1 MVGDDG
7 LDGRLDSGHDNGRH
21 DRERPVT
28 FGALRRRSLALA
40 ATLQAVALPA
50 QARVLIA
57 LDGTDDYLVAF
68 LGCQYA
74 GMIAV
79 PVFPPESTRPQHLDR
94 FDAIARDAGAAAV
107 LATRAVIEAGSFG
120 ECGGTAGS
128 AGLAGVAGVAASRGA
143 GTLHAL
149 AVDEIDAACADAWTP
164 HRPRPTDIAFLQ
176 YTSGS
181 TSTPKGVMVS
191 HGNLIANERAIQ
203 AAMGTTAQDVSVS
216 WLPPFH
222 DMGLIGG
229 LLHPLFTGGKLVL
242 MTTSHFLARP
252 MRWIEAMHRHRGTLT
267 AGPDFAYRLCAERV
281 RRTGW
286 AGRAGRAERDG
297 QDGRATAP
305 AWDLSAW
312 RVALSGA
319 EPVRADTVAEFQAAF
334 APFGFRAGAI
344 YPSFGLAEATLFVTG
359 GQRGDGAVTRRFSI
373 EALKQ
378 GRAEP
383 IEEVKEVEADVDAG
397 VDLERADRAVHV
409 NPADGATQQLVSCGA
424 VATGHELRIVDP
436 ATGAS
441 LGEARVG
448 EVRVS
453 GPSVAQGYWGRP
465 DISAETF
472 LEQGPERWLRTGDLG
487 FLLDGELYVTG
498 RIKDLI
504 ILRGHNLYP
513 QDIEAAIERQPDL
526 VRQGRVAAFAVPGP
540 DGDAIGVA
548 AEVSRGTRKAMTAQA
563 LVAAIGAIVGGHCGE
578 APRVTVLLNPG
589 GLPKTSSGKIQRA
602 AARQG
607 WIDGTLDAFAIHAEG
622 RFVLGGD
629 GGEGRDGGNRGGDG
643 AGRVGGFGEKDLSPD
658 AGDAIGTQR
667 PGSVTERVLAEIWR
681 ESMAVSDAA
690 LPTRDANFFVA
701 GGNSLTAVKL
711 ASRVSA
717 RLGVTLSLRDLFEA
731 PVLGDLAAR
740 IDARRDAALS
750 RAATPDA
757 RPGVPPP
764 TSNAPVPL
772 VPIDGSVGRI
782 LSPAQ
787 RRLWLVERMTPR
799 ADREAHPAYNM
810 AAALHLDGELD
821 AAALQ
826 GAIDALVAR
835 HEVLRTVYPENDEG
849 ESIAVLRPA
858 APVDLPMRD
867 LSALSR
873 EDRRTAVDA
882 ALAAQEVR
890 AFDLAG
896 DGLLRAELLHLSPDQ
911 HVLLLCVHHI
921 ACDGWSVGV
930 FVRDLTAAYA
940 SVRTGTAPDWP
951 ALTVQYADYAQ
962 WQTRQLAATQP
973 ALSAHWRDTLRG
985 APVLSTLPPDRERP
999 PVTSMAGDTVPV
1011 TLSKAEADAITGL
1024 ARSQGSTP
1032 FLVMMAAFLALMHR
1046 RTGSDDLV
1054 VGTDVAGRDLPALEP
1069 LIGFFVNVV
1078 PLRSRRLGAAAGPM
1092 GAHGARPAGDGAS
1105 GRGETFAG
1113 WLTQVRELGLTA
1125 FEHGAMPFDQIVD
1138 AAGVPRSRRHGPL
1151 VQVLFVVQNTP
1162 DARLD
1167 LPGLTVRL
1175 ESRPPVTSKFDLAVF
1190 VTDTADG
1197 LRAEWVFATALY
1209 ERATVEAAA
1218 QDWRTLLQRA
1228 TAEPQTPLDALLDGL
1243 PLSSPP
1249 PLQEPTMTS
1258 LPPPVDK
1265 LGKLGKL
1272 AALGK
1277 RAGPAAEGAP
1287 APAATPA
1294 VRLSTLADDRRF
1306 PLIVEATRPDLDAV
1320 AWARAN
1326 RDVVEPLLLKH
1337 AGLLLRNFGLRTP
1350 QEFEAF
1356 AESIEPELFGGYG
1369 DLPKKEGGRNTYRS
1383 TPYPERQMI
1392 LFHNESAH
1400 LERWPRKQW
1409 FFCELPSPVG
1419 GATPI
1424 VDCRDMLR
1432 RLPAELVEEFE
1443 RKGLRY
1449 VRTFTP
1455 RLDVSWQDFFKT
1467 TDRAEVEARLTQA
1480 GTDFAWLDAD
1490 TLQTRTRCPAVVK
1503 HPLTGERVFFN
1514 QVQLHHV
1521 SCLEPEVREDL
1532 LGLVGPDRMPR
1543 HVTFGDG
1550 SPIPDET
1557 MAVVGQAYEACAVRL
1572 DWRQGDII
1580 MLDNMLAAHARDP
1593 YEGPRKIVVAM
1604 GAMFDRASLGGEG

>member
-1 MVGDDG
+1 MTTPSSLPAPDGAASTLVEHLDRLAAARAGDTALIVVGNDG
-7 LDGRLDSGHDNGRH
+7 PDGGPD

-40 ATLQAVALPA
+40 ATLQAAALPVA
-50 QARVLIA
+50 SRVLIA
-57 LDGTDDYLVAF
+57 LEGTDDYLVAF

-120 ECGGTAGS
+120 EYGGTAGA
-128 AGLAGVAGVAASRGA
+128 AGLAGLAGLAASRGA

-149 AVDEIDAACADAWTP
+149 AVDEIDAACADAWKP

-203 AAMGTTAQDVSVS
+203 TAMGTTAQDVSVS

-281 RRTGW
+281 RR

-378 GRAEP
+378 GRADP
-383 IEEVKEVEADVDAG
+383 IEEVRDVEADLDAG
-397 VDLERADRAVHV
+397 VDVDRTDRTDRAVHV
-409 NPADGATQQLVSCGA
+409 NHSDGATQQLVSCGA
-424 VATGHELRIVDP
+424 VARGHEVRIVDP

-453 GPSVAQGYWGRP
+453 GPSVALGYWGRP

-504 ILRGHNLYP
+504 IVRGHNLYP

-548 AEVSRGTRKAMTAQA
+548 AEVSRGTRKAMTEQA

-607 WIDGTLDAFAIHAEG
+607 WIDGTLDAFAIHANG

-629 GGEGRDGGNRGGDG
+629 IGDGADGRDGGV
-643 AGRVGGFGEKDLSPD
+643 AGKGLSSD

-667 PGSVTERVLAEIWR
+667 PGSGTERVLAEIWR
-681 ESMAVSDAA
+681 ESMAAASDAA
-690 LPTRDANFFVA
+690 LPTRDTNFFVA

-731 PVLGDLAAR
+731 PVLADLAAR
-740 IDARRDAALS
+740 IDARRAAAMS
-750 RAATPDA
+750 RAATPDE
-757 RPGVPPP
+757 RPGVPPS
-764 TSNAPVPL
+764 TSSAPVPL
-772 VPIDGSVGRI
+772 VPTDGSAGRI

-821 AAALQ
+821 TVALQ
-826 GAIDALVAR
+826 GALDALVAR

-849 ESIAVLRPA
+849 EPIAVLRPA
-858 APVDLPMRD
+858 APVDLPQRD

-873 EDRRTAVDA
+873 EDRKTAVDA
-882 ALAAQEVR
+882 ALAAQEGR

-940 SVRTGTAPDWP
+940 SVRAGTAPDWP

-985 APVLSTLPPDRERP
+985 APVLSTLPPDHERP
-999 PVTSMAGDTVPV
+999 PVASMAGDAVPV
-1011 TLSKAEADAITGL
+1011 TLSKTEADAITRL

-1078 PLRSRRLGAAAGPM
+1078 PLRSRRLGAAAGPKA
-1092 GAHGARPAGDGAS
+1092 GHDARTAGAS
-1105 GRGETFAG
+1105 GRGETFAD
-1113 WLTQVRELGLTA
+1113 WLSQMRDLSLTA
-1125 FEHGAMPFDQIVD
+1125 FEHAAIPFDQIVD
-1138 AAGVPRSRRHGPL
+1138 AAGVGRSRRHGPL
-1151 VQVLFVVQNTP
+1151 VQMLFVVQNTP
-1162 DARLD
+1162 EARLD
-1167 LPGLTVRL
+1167 LPGLALRL
-1175 ESRPPVTSKFDLAVF
+1175 ESRPPATSKFDLAVF

-1218 QDWRTLLQRA
+1218 RDWRTLLRRA
-1228 TAEPQTPLDALLDGL
+1228 TAAPQTPLDTLLDGL
-1243 PLSSPP
+1243 PPSSPP
-1249 PLQEPTMTS
+1249 PHQEPTMTS

-1277 RAGPAAEGAP
+1277 RAGPAAEGAST
-1287 APAATPA
+1287 PAAAPA

-1306 PLIVEATRPDLDAV
+1306 P
-1320 AWARAN
+1320 
-1326 RDVVEPLLLKH
+1326 
-1337 AGLLLRNFGLRTP
+1337 
-1350 QEFEAF
+1350 
-1356 AESIEPELFGGYG
+1356 
-1369 DLPKKEGGRNTYRS
+1369 
-1383 TPYPERQMI
+1383 
-1392 LFHNESAH
+1392 
-1400 LERWPRKQW
+1400 
-1409 FFCELPSPVG
+1409 
-1419 GATPI
+1419 
-1424 VDCRDMLR
+1424 
-1432 RLPAELVEEFE
+1432 
-1443 RKGLRY
+1443 
-1449 VRTFTP
+1449 
-1455 RLDVSWQDFFKT
+1455 
-1467 TDRAEVEARLTQA
+1467 
-1480 GTDFAWLDAD
+1480 
-1490 TLQTRTRCPAVVK
+1490 
-1503 HPLTGERVFFN
+1503 
-1514 QVQLHHV
+1514 
-1521 SCLEPEVREDL
+1521 
-1532 LGLVGPDRMPR
+1532 
-1543 HVTFGDG
+1543 
-1550 SPIPDET
+1550 
-1557 MAVVGQAYEACAVRL
+1557 
-1572 DWRQGDII
+1572 
-1580 MLDNMLAAHARDP
+1580 
-1593 YEGPRKIVVAM
+1593 
-1604 GAMFDRASLGGEG
+1604 